1 MIAGNV
7 ASLKVLI
14 FTFPEIIATFIQ
26 NRTPMTSRKLVLSI
40 IIAILLAIPTKMVVA
55 QEKISLFDHFSKYD
69 NVEVV
74 IETSFRDMFKKKDE
88 YQPAHFLVK
97 SGSDVLLDTMG
108 ELRTRGNSR
117 KTVCFMPP
125 TKIRIAKSY
134 LKSRGFAT
142 YPTLKIVNS
151 CSYTD
156 LAESYVQVEH
166 MLYKIYNLFTDRSFR
181 TKPISLNYIDTD
193 DKKKPSSFDGFLI
206 EHEDQ
211 LASRLHGELLA
222 LNYFPTQQLDRKT
235 YIIFSMF
242 EYMISNTDWKVLNK
256 HNLEIIKV
264 AEDRT
269 CYPIPFDFDYSGAVN
284 ATYAIPNESLPIKS
298 IRERIYL
305 GPCQTP
311 EELSESRHLFI
322 SKKEAIEQLVENS
335 PLNDKQKTLSR
346 EFIAEF
352 YKVIE
357 DDKESTF
364 VFTNCRD
371 Y

>member
-1 MIAGNV
+1 
-7 ASLKVLI
+7 
-14 FTFPEIIATFIQ
+14 
-26 NRTPMTSRKLVLSI
+26 MTSRKLVLQI
-40 IIAILLAIPTKMVVA
+40 IIVILLAIPA
-55 QEKISLFDHFSKYD
+55 QTILAQDKISLFDHLSKYD
-69 NVEVV
+69 NVEVI
-74 IETSFRDMFKKKDE
+74 IETSFRDMFKKRDE
-88 YQPAHFLVK
+88 YQAAHFMIR
-97 SGSDVLLDTMG
+97 SGTDVLLDTMG

-125 TKIRIAKSY
+125 TKIRIEKSY
-134 LKSRGFAT
+134 LKSRGFET

-156 LAESYVQVEH
+156 LAESYVHVEH
-166 MLYKIYNLFTDRSFR
+166 LLYKIYNLFSDRSFR
-181 TKPISLNYIDTD
+181 TKSISLNYIDAD
-193 DKKKPSSFDGFLI
+193 DKKKPTSFDGFFI

-211 LASRLHGELLA
+211 LASRLKGELLA

-235 YIIFSMF
+235 YIIFCMF
-242 EYMISNTDWKVLNK
+242 QYMISNTDWKVLNK

-284 ATYAIPNESLPIKS
+284 TTYAIPNESLPIKS
-298 IRERIYL
+298 IKERIYL

-311 EELSESRHLFI
+311 EELAESRNLFI
-322 SKKEAIEQLVENS
+322 SQKAAIEELIENS
-335 PLNDKQKTLSR
+335 RLNDKQKSLTR

-352 YKVIE
+352 YEVIE
-357 DDKESTF
+357 DEKESNF
-364 VFTNCRD
+364 VFTNCRE